1 MRRAT
6 GLQTAFRSGWELWTG
21 DRDKRRHVWRARN
34 PLRFPIYRFCRATVP
49 ATCMKMLGASYEPL
63 IPISGNAYTAY
74 SGRISADC
82 GYRANGRS
90 RVSPTPNALLN
101 SLEDRFVSP
110 ATGRRQILRTSPDPL
125 SWLERLYGS

>member
-6 GLQTAFRSGWELWTG
+6 GLQTAFRSGWEPWTG

-34 PLRFPIYRFCRATVP
+34 PLRFPIYRFGRGTVP

-82 GYRANGRS
+82 GGVERRS
-90 RVSPTPNALLN
+90 RPDLDSQRVAQPK
-101 SLEDRFVSP
+101 SLE
-110 ATGRRQILRTSPDPL
+110 TG
-125 SWLERLYGS
+125 